1 MGPNKVYDLIKDLT
15 APPMR
20 KYYLLTI
27 LIILTACS
35 DSSNDQGR
43 EIDEIQLKD
52 LIEHSSEFD
61 KQIYSFENGLHIA
74 VGYGIAN
81 SIMVEGKDG
90 NIIIDASDSVAEAEA
105 VYKKFKMINANP
117 ITAIIYTHNHGDHTF
132 GAAFYYNLQEEKPM
146 VIAHETTNEYVER
159 IMGILNPIISKRSS
173 RMFGSELSPEEVINV
188 GIGPYL
194 GVSQSPIGYIKP
206 NITFKDE
213 LKINI
218 SGIDIE
224 LYHAPGETNDQL
236 FVWLPKQ
243 KALMPGDNIYR
254 TFPNLY
260 TIRGTPHRDVKS
272 WIQCLDR
279 MRALNPKILLPSH
292 TKPLNGKVVMETLT
306 IYRDAIQFVHD
317 QTIRLMNKG
326 FSPDEIANM
335 IKLPPEI
342 ADSPFVR
349 EFYGTVRWSVKSI
362 FNGYLGWFDGNVS
375 NLDPL
380 SSIEY
385 AEKLVELAGGK
396 ENLFNALEEAIKN
409 EDMQWA
415 LQLSDNLIALNYEIE
430 SSLKLRKEALE
441 YIGNRALN
449 PNKRNYFLS
458 SANELNPDYEAQPLL
473 PQTSEL
479 LREISIDM
487 FFDILSVRLNPE
499 KVEGLNYRVCF
510 GFNSGAVKTITLR
523 NQVAE
528 ISSINSDCDIQVDT
542 SEQIF
547 KEALAGLR
555 NPVLTIASG
564 EMNTNGKRTDF
575 LNFLTKFS
583 D

>member
-1 MGPNKVYDLIKDLT
+1 MKKTFLLISF
-15 APPMR
+15 
-20 KYYLLTI
+20 
-27 LIILTACS
+27 IILSACS
-35 DSSNDQGR
+35 DSLDDQTR
-43 EIDEIQLKD
+43 EIDTVVLAD
-52 LIEHSSEFD
+52 LIQHTKEFE
-61 KQIYSFENGLHIA
+61 KRVYSYENGLHIA

-81 SIMVEGKDG
+81 SIMIEGVDG
-90 NIIIDASDSVAEAEA
+90 NIIIDASDSVAEAEE
-105 VYKKFKMINANP
+105 VYSHFSKINSSP

-132 GAAFYYNLQEEKPM
+132 GAAYYYNLEEEKPM
-146 VIAHETTNEYVER
+146 VIAHESTSHYVER

-173 RMFGSELSPEEVINV
+173 RMFGTELPADKVINV

-206 NITFKDE
+206 TVTFGDE

-218 SGIDIE
+218 SGIEIE

-272 WIQCLDR
+272 WIRSLDH
-279 MRALNPKILLPSH
+279 MRTLKPEYLLPSH
-292 TKPLNGKVVMETLT
+292 TKPLSGPDVMETLT
-306 IYRDAIQFVHD
+306 IYRDAIQYVHD

-326 FSPDEIANM
+326 YSADEISNV
-335 IKLPPEI
+335 IELPLEVSK
-342 ADSPFVR
+342 SPFVR
-349 EFYGTVRWSVKSI
+349 EFYGTIRWSVKSI

-380 SSIEY
+380 SSKDY
-385 AEKLVELAGGK
+385 AERLVMLSGGEEELFAS
-396 ENLFNALEEAIKN
+396 LQQAIEEK
-409 EDMQWA
+409 DMQWA
-415 LQLSDNLIALNYEIE
+415 LQLSDSLLTLNYKID
-430 SSLKLRKEALE
+430 STKKLRQQAIQ
-441 YIGNRALN
+441 YIGDRATN

-458 SANELNPDYEAQPLL
+458 SANELNDGYKAEPLL

-479 LREISIDM
+479 LNEISIDM

-499 KVEGLNYRVCF
+499 KTIGTTQRACF
-510 GFNSGAVKTITLR
+510 SFDSGVIKTITLR
-523 NQVAE
+523 NGIAE
-528 ISSINSDCDIQVDT
+528 ISSIDTNCDIQIRT

-547 KEALAGLR
+547 KEALAGVR
-555 NPVLTIASG
+555 NPIMSVASG
-564 EMNTNGKRTDF
+564 EIDTSGQRAK
-575 LNFLTKFS
+575 FLTFLSNFS
-583 D
+583 E